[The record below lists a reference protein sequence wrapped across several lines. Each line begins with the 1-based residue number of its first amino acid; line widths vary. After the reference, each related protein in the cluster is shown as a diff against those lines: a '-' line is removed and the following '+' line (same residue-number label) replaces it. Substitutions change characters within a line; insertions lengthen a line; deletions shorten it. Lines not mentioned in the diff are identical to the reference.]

1 MTNGFSRR
9 LGSFVLPIGDENG
22 PQNGQPTN
30 ELGYPSEMM
39 MGYLPGWGAID
50 SVDELET
57 NPKLTF
63 PTSILTYH
71 GMRTDPQVQGLLTGA
86 IWPLLRMKWYINPNN
101 APDEMVEHIATD
113 LNLPI
118 IDPYAPPQ
126 IVVPQ
131 NTLDVKVGPK
141 APKPAV
147 PGAAKPRDP
156 NRDDPRRNNVQP
168 MQPLIQKAPAE
179 PFYRRRAQGRFNF
192 LQHLEEALDAIA
204 YGFEVFEQVGYI
216 GKDGK
221 FHYRKLA
228 TRPPQTITQINLARD
243 GGIVDV
249 RQGLLND
256 TPLDI
261 GRLVVY
267 SFQKRGANW
276 HGRSLLRGCYEPW
289 LLKDRA
295 VRVGVMNIQRAGV
308 GVPIANGPPGASD
321 TDLKVLNNMMS
332 RLVAGDRSGG
342 AVPYGATVRL
352 VGVEGGQP
360 DTVGFIKLM
369 NEEMARSFFQMFMQ
383 LGQTTSGSRA
393 LGTTFVEYH
402 KLVTEYI
409 AQWFAM
415 IFNEHVIED
424 DIDWNWGPE
433 EEYCPLLEWK
443 WDTEGSDEN
452 PEGPAAAANPAQQ
465 HQDQV
470 NAGHIQVDDET
481 AHVVLS

>member
-1 MTNGFSRR
+1 MSNGFAFRGGR
-9 LGSFVLPIGDENG
+9 LGSNVMPIGDESG
-22 PQNGQPTN
+22 PQPLV
-30 ELGYPSEMM
+30 EKGYPSELM
-39 MGYLPGWGAID
+39 MGYMPGWVAIE
-50 SVDELET
+50 SADELET

-63 PTSILTYH
+63 PTSISTYH
-71 GMRTDPQVQGLLTGA
+71 NMRTDPQIQGLLTGA

-101 APDEMVEHIATD
+101 APDEMVEHVATD

-126 IVVPQ
+126 IVMPEQ
-131 NTLDVKVGPK
+131 SLDVPVGPN

-147 PGAAKPRDP
+147 PGKGKPRDP
-156 NRDDPRRNNVQP
+156 NKDDPRRNNVQP
-168 MQPLIQKAPAE
+168 MQPQIMPAPEE

-192 LQHLEEALDAIA
+192 LLHIEEALDAIA
-204 YGFEVFEQVGYI
+204 YGFEVFEQLGYI
-216 GKDGK
+216 GDDGK
-221 FHYRKLA
+221 FHYKKLA
-228 TRPPQTITQINLARD
+228 VRPPQTITQINLARD

-249 RQGLLND
+249 RQGTLVD
-256 TPLDI
+256 EPLDI
-261 GRLVVY
+261 NRLVVY

-321 TDLKVLNNMMS
+321 TDLKVLNAMMT

-342 AVPYGATVRL
+342 AIPYGAQVRL

-409 AQWFAM
+409 AQWFAG

-443 WDTEGSDEN
+443 WDTEGSDKN
-452 PEGPAAAANPAQQ
+452 PEGPQAAQNPAQK
-465 HQDQV
+465 HQQEIE
-470 NAGHIQVDDET
+470 AGHIQVDDET
-481 AHVVLS
+481 ANVIFS

>member
-1 MTNGFSRR
+1 MTNGFKQ
-9 LGSFVLPIGDENG
+9 LGSHVLPLGDENG
-22 PQNGQPTN
+22 PAPTR
-30 ELGYPSEMM
+30 EIGVPSEMM
-39 MGYLPGWGAID
+39 IGFLPGWSDID
-50 SVDELET
+50 SYDELET
-57 NPKLTF
+57 NPKLVF
-63 PTSILTYH
+63 PTSIGTYH
-71 GMRTDPQVQGLLTGA
+71 TMRTDPQVQGLLTGA

-101 APDEMVEHIATD
+101 ARDEIVEHIATD

-118 IDPYAPPQ
+118 IDPYAPPVLVTPEQ
-126 IVVPQ
+126 PQ
-131 NTLDVKVGPK
+131 NSVDVSINPK

-147 PGAAKPRDP
+147 PGSKKPRDP
-156 NRDDPRRNNVQP
+156 NKDDPRRNNVQP
-168 MQPLIQKAPAE
+168 MQPIIQKAPQE
-179 PFYRRRAQGRFNF
+179 PFYRRRAKGRFNF
-192 LQHLEEALDAIA
+192 LQHIEEALDSIA

-216 GKDGK
+216 GKDGL
-221 FHYRKLA
+221 FHYSKLA
-228 TRPPQTITQINLARD
+228 TRPPQTIQQIMLNRD
-243 GGIVDV
+243 GGIVEV
-249 RQGLLND
+249 RQGLAD
-256 TPLDI
+256 AQPLDI
-261 GRLVVY
+261 DRIVVY

-321 TDLKVLNNMMS
+321 TDLKVLNRMMS

-409 AQWFAM
+409 AQWFAA

-424 DIDWNWGPE
+424 DVDWNWGE
-433 EEYCPLLEWK
+433 DEEYCPLLEWK

-452 PEGPAAAANPAQQ
+452 PQGPQAAANPAHQ
-465 HQDQV
+465 HQQLAQD
-470 NAGHIQVDDET
+470 GKLQVDDAT
-481 AHVVLS
+481 ANVLFS